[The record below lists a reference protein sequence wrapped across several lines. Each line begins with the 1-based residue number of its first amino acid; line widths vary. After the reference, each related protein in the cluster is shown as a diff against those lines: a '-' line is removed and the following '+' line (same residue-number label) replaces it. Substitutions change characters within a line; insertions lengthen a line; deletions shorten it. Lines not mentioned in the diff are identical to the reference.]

1 MRAWAYNRRV
11 LGPVLKNLRG
21 ALGRVFPDVPI
32 YAQAVA
38 FAGFLTFFPIMLLL
52 LSALATSD
60 LLSAAVE
67 ELFSRLRAVLP
78 PGSQR
83 LVVNYLT
90 EQGGDPKKWLILGI
104 GGTVLG
110 GMQVMSGLMLGFRV
124 IYRDVERPGF
134 WRDQLRALL
143 LISLTI
149 GPWAGAV
156 VLTVFGRQLR
166 EWMIDVFGL
175 PGILNTI
182 WGAIFSALAFV
193 LGMITL
199 SLIYHFGRPR
209 THDWNRVWPGTLVAT
224 LLWWGVNV
232 GFGVYVRKVP
242 YSVVYGGL
250 AAAIGLLVWFYLT
263 TMVIFIGAGYN
274 AAYFRETEE
283 PPEAIN
289 PLSITEQLIKEE
301 EPDQAEQP
309 VGSGEESSPPGSES
323 R

>member
-1 MRAWAYNRRV
+1 M
-11 LGPVLKNLRG
+11 PVLRHLRG
-21 ALGRVFPDVPI
+21 SLRRVFPDVPI

-38 FAGFLTFFPIMLLL
+38 FAGFLTFFPILLLL

-67 ELFSRLRAVLP
+67 ELFSRMRAVLP

-90 EQGGDPKKWLILGI
+90 EQGGDPNKWLFLGI
-104 GGTVLG
+104 GGTLLG
-110 GMQVMSGLMLGFRV
+110 GMQVMSGLMLGFRA
-124 IYRDVERPGF
+124 IYRDTERPGF

-156 VLTVFGRQLR
+156 VLTVFGRQVR
-166 EWMIDVFGL
+166 EWMIDIFGL

-182 WGAIFSALAFV
+182 WGAIFTALAFV

-199 SLIYHFGRPR
+199 SLIYHFGRPH
-209 THDWNRVWPGTLVAT
+209 TQDWNRVWPGTLVAT
-224 LLWWGVNV
+224 LLWWVVNA
-232 GFGVYVRKVP
+232 GFGIYVSKVP

-250 AAAIGLLVWFYLT
+250 AAVIGLLVWIYLS

-274 AAYFRETEE
+274 AAYFPELDAAAE
-283 PPEAIN
+283 PIN
-289 PLSITEQLIKEE
+289 PLSITEQLVREPEDSAVDAPASPAKESGPARS
-301 EPDQAEQP
+301 EP
-309 VGSGEESSPPGSES
+309 